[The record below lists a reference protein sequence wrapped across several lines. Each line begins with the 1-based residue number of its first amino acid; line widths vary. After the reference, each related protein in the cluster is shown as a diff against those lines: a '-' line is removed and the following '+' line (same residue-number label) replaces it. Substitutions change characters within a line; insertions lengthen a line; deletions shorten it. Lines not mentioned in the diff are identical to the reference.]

1 MQMMTALTRQA
12 KEMLVLDLYYNQ
24 DKTYRQIAKE
34 AKICPRDI
42 KIIVDK
48 KVKEIELSQSISVS
62 SQAFSLFLQGKTPIQ
77 VAITLNL
84 KEPEV
89 HELYRQYLSLQQLHD
104 LYQVYEKIKD
114 GIGPFVELYRLIEAS
129 CMDLKHVRRLLE
141 VANGQLPKVEEMY
154 KNLYNDVM
162 NLNHKKRDTEAA
174 IFKLNGDYIYLRNT
188 VDHQR
193 LDCEKQESEK
203 RSLYLKKIRL
213 ESAIKELQASQEY
226 TKIEMIVKQQVDKI
240 FGDAKQL
247 LKLASQSII
256 ESLINNPY
264 RLQSFMEYSMSNTST
279 SNSLYDD
286 NHNRD
291 HDRHRIF
298 EAQCY
303 LSPNYDLDCIQL
315 EYLRNIILTESE
327 KLYNQKIEEVKNQI
341 ICVAAGCGDN
351 KLIDEKQSTKAL
363 PLLGFIES

>member
-1 MQMMTALTRQA
+1 
-12 KEMLVLDLYYNQ
+12 
-24 DKTYRQIAKE
+24 
-34 AKICPRDI
+34 
-42 KIIVDK
+42 
-48 KVKEIELSQSISVS
+48 
-62 SQAFSLFLQGKTPIQ
+62 
-77 VAITLNL
+77 
-84 KEPEV
+84 
-89 HELYRQYLSLQQLHD
+89 
-104 LYQVYEKIKD
+104 
-114 GIGPFVELYRLIEAS
+114 
-129 CMDLKHVRRLLE
+129 
-141 VANGQLPKVEEMY
+141 
-154 KNLYNDVM
+154 
-162 NLNHKKRDTEAA
+162 
-174 IFKLNGDYIYLRNT
+174 
-188 VDHQR
+188 
-193 LDCEKQESEK
+193 
-203 RSLYLKKIRL
+203 
-213 ESAIKELQASQEY
+213 
-226 TKIEMIVKQQVDKI
+226 MIVKQQVDKI